1 MSERRPALR
10 PTDPATLLV
19 AALAAAAVAW
29 LLISNLYQR
38 MPPLGWPPVIVIGG
52 LAAFEAVIARNTWA
66 RIHRLPGAPA
76 RAESARTAEPV
87 EPLTVARFAVLAKAS
102 SVAGALF
109 AGFHAGLVPWLLI
122 EAGRLPD
129 AAADLAPAVAG
140 LLVSA
145 ALVAAAWW
153 LERACRVPDRDSGEN
168 DRGPDGHRTGPGA

>member
-38 MPPLGWPPVIVIGG
+38 MPPLGWPPVIIIGG
-52 LAAFEAVIARNTWA
+52 LAAFEAVIAQNTWA
-66 RIHRLPGAPA
+66 RIHRPPTAV
-76 RAESARTAEPV
+76 ARTGRARPAEPV

-109 AGFHAGLVPWLLI
+109 TGFHAGLVPWLLI

-129 AAADLAPAVAG
+129 ATADLAPAVAG
-140 LLVSA
+140 LLASV

-153 LERACRVPDRDSGEN
+153 LERACRVPDRDDEESES
-168 DRGPDGHRTGPGA
+168 GPDGRQTDPGT